1 MDPVP
6 MTAAILADE
15 ATPKRE
21 ERELAPTSITADW
34 PVNDVLS
41 RFPATGPIFLQ
52 QGSMMR
58 AVTGQIYPDYPPL
71 TVAEYAALNRV
82 EVGRLLK
89 ALNAEAE
96 GQELTQAGSA
106 NVRSGE
112 ERIDPIGRGSSEAG
126 YTGAYREPGN
136 VDSQHFVESLLARGP
151 E

>member
-1 MDPVP
+1 VLTTD
-6 MTAAILADE
+6 T
-15 ATPKRE
+15 R
-21 ERELAPTSITADW
+21 ITAGW

-41 RFPATGPIFLQ
+41 RFPATGSIFLQ

-71 TVAEYAALNRV
+71 TVAEYAALNGV
-82 EVGRLLK
+82 EVGRLLM

-96 GQELTQAGSA
+96 GQAVTQAGSD

>member
-1 MDPVP
+1 M
-6 MTAAILADE
+6 MAAVSANE
-15 ATPKRE
+15 AKPKRE
-21 ERELAPTSITADW
+21 EREPALARINADW

-58 AVTGQIYPDYPPL
+58 AVTGQTYPDYPPL
-71 TVAEYAALNRV
+71 TVAEYAALNEV
-82 EVGRLLK
+82 EVGRLLT

-96 GQELTQAGSA
+96 GQEVTQAGSG
-106 NVRSGE
+106 NVRSGQ
-112 ERIDPIGRGSSEAG
+112 ERIDRIGRGSSEPG

-136 VDSQHFVESLLARGP
+136 VDSRHFVESLLAKGL

>member
-1 MDPVP
+1 MEVG
-6 MTAAILADE
+6 TIE
-15 ATPKRE
+15 IKPKRE
-21 ERELAPTSITADW
+21 EHALALARITADW

-71 TVAEYAALNRV
+71 TVAEYAVLNGV

-96 GQELTQAGSA
+96 GQEVTEAGSRS
-106 NVRSGE
+106 VRSGE
-112 ERIDPIGRGSSEAG
+112 ERIDRIGRGSSEVG

-136 VDSQHFVESLLARGP
+136 VDSQHLVTSLLERGP